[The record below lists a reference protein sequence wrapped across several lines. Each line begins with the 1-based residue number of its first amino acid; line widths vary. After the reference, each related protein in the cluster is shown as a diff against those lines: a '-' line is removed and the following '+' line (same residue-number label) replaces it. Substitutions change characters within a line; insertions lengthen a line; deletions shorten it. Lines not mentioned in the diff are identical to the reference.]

1 MSNNLSQV
9 TEDSARGSFFLFSG
23 ATIASIILA
32 VSTILMGRFLGPD
45 LYGQYNL
52 VLVIPS
58 LLVLFTD
65 LGMNAGVTKFVASLH
80 AEGKDERIPTII
92 KYSLL
97 FRIGI
102 GVIISIISIVFAS
115 YFALI
120 INRPDFTFYIQLASL
135 SVIFQV
141 IFTNTNSAFVGLDKS
156 EYSALNSTVRAVLT
170 TILQVALVIFSF
182 NVTGALIGYVGG
194 FVVSSVIGSALL
206 FYRVLKSKNIVSQ
219 TTTESGRNVLVL
231 LTRYGLPVY
240 VSVVLIG
247 FFPLY
252 QQLVL
257 AFFSSNAAIGNFKA
271 AYNFA
276 ILLTT
281 ISTALTT
288 AFLPAFSKL
297 ESATPQVISAFFN
310 KANKYTCL
318 IIIPITVSAIIFS
331 EPIVNLLYG
340 STYTSAAL
348 FLSLSC
354 SVYLL
359 AIIGSLTLLS
369 VFNGLGKTRLTMNMT
384 LIHFVLLLIL
394 TPAFAAFYDVVGV
407 IVASLVS
414 TLVASV
420 YAAVIAHKQ
429 LQLKFTFRH
438 NLRIYLISLI
448 SAFPPLALLLFTSLN
463 FIVVLLVG
471 GILYLI
477 VFVTLMPLLRIVNK
491 TEIETLAKVT
501 NKLPLVKSIAKP
513 LFSYQ
518 HKILRLINGR
528 KQSFD

>member
-1 MSNNLSQV
+1 VSDNLSQV
-9 TEDSARGSFFLFSG
+9 TEDSARGGFFLFSG
-23 ATIASIILA
+23 AALSSVILA

-80 AEGKDERIPTII
+80 AEGKDDRIPAII

-102 GVIISIISIVFAS
+102 GVVISIISLVLAS

-135 SVIFQV
+135 SVVFQV
-141 IFTNTNSAFVGLDKS
+141 IFNNANSVFVGLDKS
-156 EYSALNSTVRAVLT
+156 EYNALNSTVRAVLT
-170 TILQVALVIFSF
+170 TILQVILVVFSF
-182 NVTGALIGYVGG
+182 SVTGALIGYIGG
-194 FVVSSVIGSALL
+194 FVVSAVVSSVLL
-206 FYRVLKSKNIVSQ
+206 SYKVLKSKNNVLR
-219 TTTESGRNVLVL
+219 TVNESGRNVLVL
-231 LTRYGLPVY
+231 LMRYGLPVY

-257 AFFSSNAAIGNFKA
+257 AFFSSNDAIGNFRA

-276 ILLTT
+276 VLLTI

-288 AFLPAFSKL
+288 AFLPAFAKL
-297 ESATPQVISAFFN
+297 ESATSQVISAFFN

-318 IIIPITVSAIIFS
+318 IIAPITVSVIIFS

-359 AIIGSLTLLS
+359 AIIGSLTLRS
-369 VFNGLGKTRLTMNMT
+369 MFNGLGKTRLTMNMA
-384 LIHFVLLLIL
+384 LINFIFLLVL
-394 TPAFAAFYDVVGV
+394 TPVFAVFFNVVGV
-407 IVASLVS
+407 IVAYLISATVS
-414 TLVASV
+414 SV
-420 YAAVIAHKQ
+420 YAAVVAHKQ
-429 LQLKFTFRH
+429 LKLRFAFQS
-438 NLRIYLISLI
+438 NLRIYLISAL
-448 SAFPPLALLLFTSLN
+448 SALPPLAMLLFSSLN
-463 FIVVLLVG
+463 FIIVLIVG
-471 GILYLI
+471 GALYLLFFI
-477 VFVTLMPLLRIVNK
+477 TLMPLLKIVNK
-491 TEIETLAKVT
+491 AEIETLAKIA
-501 NKLPLVKSIAKP
+501 NKLPLIKFIAKII
-513 LFSYQ
+513 FGYQ
-518 HKILRLINGR
+518 HKVLRYVH
-528 KQSFD
+528 S